1 MSREKAPVSAAVRE
15 LRRAEVSFSD
25 HLYRYEEEGE
35 GLLHPRASL
44 ALTNTPS
51 IKDIDKWRMNTK
63 KPLVVLMHG
72 DMQVSTKELARII
85 GAKQVSPCSPET
97 ANRHSGYLTGGT
109 SPFGLKRKMPIYME
123 ESILKLEI
131 VYINGGSRG
140 YLVGLSPLEMSRV
153 LEPVVVTVGISG

>member
-25 HLYRYEEEGE
+25 HLYRYEERGGTAASSREL
-35 GLLHPRASL
+35 GLDEHSV
-44 ALTNTPS
+44 
-51 IKDIDKWRMNTK
+51 IKTLIMEDESK